1 MIVTMT
7 TIAEYEELI
16 ERYNNAYK
24 EGKISRND
32 RDINV
37 AMFQHVIAI
46 RKEEEETCRGLNLSA
61 RCMVSDMVMIREY
74 YHQSPCMNKEFT
86 ARKHE

>member
-37 AMFQHVIAI
+37 AMFQHVIDI
-46 RKEEEETCRGLNLSA
+46 RKEEEEHAEG
-61 RCMVSDMVMIREY
+61 
-74 YHQSPCMNKEFT
+74 
-86 ARKHE
+86 

>member
-16 ERYNNAYK
+16 ERYHNAYK
-24 EGKISRND
+24 DGKISRDD

-37 AMFQHVIAI
+37 AMFQHVIDI
-46 RKEEEETCRGLNLSA
+46 RKEEEHAKG
-61 RCMVSDMVMIREY
+61 
-74 YHQSPCMNKEFT
+74 
-86 ARKHE
+86 

>member
-37 AMFQHVIAI
+37 AMFQHVIDI
-46 RKEEEETCRGLNLSA
+46 RKEEEEEERAEG
-61 RCMVSDMVMIREY
+61 
-74 YHQSPCMNKEFT
+74 
-86 ARKHE
+86 